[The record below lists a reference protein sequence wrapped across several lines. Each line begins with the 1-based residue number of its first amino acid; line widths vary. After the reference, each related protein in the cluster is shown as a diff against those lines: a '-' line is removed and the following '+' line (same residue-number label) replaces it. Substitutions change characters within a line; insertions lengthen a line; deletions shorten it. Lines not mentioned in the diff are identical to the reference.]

1 VKVSFNQEAQQMK
14 KRIWLY
20 IFSLIP
26 AIGSLSV
33 VNKIEPY
40 VLGLP
45 FVLFWLLMWV
55 VLTSLFLYIVNILD
69 TENEGEDDI

>member
-1 VKVSFNQEAQQMK
+1 MK

>member
-1 VKVSFNQEAQQMK
+1 MNRK
-14 KRIWLY
+14 IWLY
-20 IFSLIP
+20 FFSIIP

-40 VLGLP
+40 VLGMP

-69 TENEGEDDI
+69 DSNKEEEGEEA